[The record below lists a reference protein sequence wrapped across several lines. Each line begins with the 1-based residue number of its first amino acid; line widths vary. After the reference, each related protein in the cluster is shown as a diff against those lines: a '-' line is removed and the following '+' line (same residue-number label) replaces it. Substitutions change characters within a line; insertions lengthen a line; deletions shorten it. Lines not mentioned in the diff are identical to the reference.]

1 MAESDCGSKK
11 MAEETAGAEGEGFR
25 HESPRRN
32 EFAVDPNYGRAKRR
46 FTGLLE
52 YM

>member
-1 MAESDCGSKK
+1 

-32 EFAVDPNYGRAKRR
+32 EFAVDPNYGLARWR
-46 FTGLLE
+46 FTKLLE
-52 YM
+52 YNTKYH